1 MEKKRVI
8 KSYENLSAELQEM
21 LNEKYKYG
29 YSNSI
34 VRLSNARN
42 ETFFAVPLETED
54 ANYMV
59 KVQPEKSK
67 KGASAKDDLFS
78 NEEENS
84 DLENEDL
91 ETDNSD
97 SESDPSYEPN
107 YDDVR

>member
-1 MEKKRVI
+1 MDKKRVI
-8 KSYENLSAELQEM
+8 KSYENLSPELQEM

-34 VRLSNARN
+34 VRLSNAKN

-59 KVQPEKSK
+59 KVQPQKPK
-67 KGASAKDDLFS
+67 KVSSEKDDLFP
-78 NEEENS
+78 NDDEKDELDND
-84 DLENEDL
+84 DLE
-91 ETDNSD
+91 SD
-97 SESDPSYEPN
+97 SSESESDPSYEPN